1 MNQKFD
7 KALAGRK
14 AILEYLE
21 IGMNHEEFTSTI
33 TRELKA
39 EKGI

>member
-1 MNQKFD
+1 MSKES
-7 KALAGRK
+7 KSLIGRK
-14 AILEYLE
+14 TITEYLE
-21 IGMNHEEFTSTI
+21 IGMNYEELASTI

>member
-1 MNQKFD
+1 MGWQ
-7 KALAGRK
+7 
-14 AILEYLE
+14 AITEYLE
-21 IGMNHEEFTSTI
+21 IGMNYEEFASTI